1 MPRKKKTELETQAAV
16 QDAVIEQ
23 QKPEKK
29 KPAQKKSAATKKPAE
44 KAAQKAPKE
53 TVVVQFAGKEFDV
66 EEIKA
71 KVKADYKGKVK
82 GKVNILDIYVKPE
95 DGAAYYV
102 VNDISGKVEL

>member
-16 QDAVIEQ
+16 QDTVIEQ
-23 QKPEKK
+23 PKPEK
-29 KPAQKKSAATKKPAE
+29 KKSAATKKPAE
-44 KAAQKAPKE
+44 KAAQKTPKE